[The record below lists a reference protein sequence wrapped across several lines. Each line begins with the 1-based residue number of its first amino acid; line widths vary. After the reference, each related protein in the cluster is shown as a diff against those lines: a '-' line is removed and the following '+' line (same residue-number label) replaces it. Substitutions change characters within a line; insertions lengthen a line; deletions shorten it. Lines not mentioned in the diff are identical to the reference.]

1 MIQKTMDKPEIPE
14 DPMLEE
20 INWDDDKMLVKVLE
34 KIKKENQSIAPLNA
48 TAPTPEITSQNAVVL
63 QPGPSAPNIVSNVAA
78 GAKLPI
84 MYFPHSNV
92 TINYHIHQWKG
103 CKTAKKTKKTKNKPS
118 WLFWSKTMINSRRIA
133 LLKCTV
139 IWKKCRDYE
148 PNWIYFLQF
157 PYLFLLSVFQ
167 MD

>member
-1 MIQKTMDKPEIPE
+1 MILLNNQGFEARHICAVSSHKNKATIRNYAVHCLDTKKREMSESLAKALVPEMIQKTMDKPEIPE

-92 TINYHIHQWKG
+92 TINYHIHQ
-103 CKTAKKTKKTKNKPS
+103 
-118 WLFWSKTMINSRRIA
+118 
-133 LLKCTV
+133 
-139 IWKKCRDYE
+139 
-148 PNWIYFLQF
+148 
-157 PYLFLLSVFQ
+157 
-167 MD
+167 